1 MKAVPEH
8 QGSTFTRPERTVM
21 PIPVLAISQLV
32 ALDCLCGAHL
42 EGEDTDDL
50 ADVYREHI
58 ALQHPELVL
67 DRATLEALVIANAY
81 EV

>member
-1 MKAVPEH
+1 
-8 QGSTFTRPERTVM
+8 M

-50 ADVYREHI
+50 TVVYREHLL
-58 ALQHPELVL
+58 ARHPEVQME
-67 DRATLEALVIANAY
+67 RATLEAFVIANAY